1 MPCIHSY
8 LTLMT
13 NVHLCITQMPHA
25 SETHWGAVW
34 IFHYKDEVD
43 HEIKQKAGKPVA
55 ECRYR
60 QLPEHDDCTCFR
72 R

>member
-1 MPCIHSY
+1 MHMCALPKGA
-8 LTLMT
+8 
-13 NVHLCITQMPHA
+13 TQVKR
-25 SETHWGAVW
+25 TDWVAVW

-60 QLPEHDDCTCFR
+60 QLPEHDDGTCFR
-72 R
+72 REKGRGQ